1 MKRYAWPAAQNK
13 ISFSV
18 SKCLLCKLFEHDQ
31 YFSGVRVEPHVKE
44 GESIW
49 RQQRA

>member
-1 MKRYAWPAAQNK
+1 MKRCAWPTTQNK

-18 SKCLLCKLFEHDQ
+18 SKYLIWKLFEHDQ
-31 YFSGVRVEPHVKE
+31 HFSKVRVEPHIKE
-44 GESIW
+44 RESIW